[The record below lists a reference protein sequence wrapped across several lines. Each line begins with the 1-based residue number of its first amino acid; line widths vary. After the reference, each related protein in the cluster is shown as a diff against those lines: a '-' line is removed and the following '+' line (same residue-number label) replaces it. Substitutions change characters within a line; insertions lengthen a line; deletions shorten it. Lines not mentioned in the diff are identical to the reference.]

1 MKTKLTLLA
10 LCVALALVAGCSTTA
25 DKDKRCA
32 TYADVYTLYLASTEV
47 RPVSKEESA
56 AAAAAAIFLRTY
68 CGWTGKTTTPATKGT
83 RGAKPEPEIDAN
95 GVPIIY
101 PPAK

>member
-1 MKTKLTLLA
+1 MKSIVTILA
-10 LCVALALVAGCSTTA
+10 LCAALALLAGCSSTP

-68 CGWTGKTTTPATKGT
+68 CGWTGNTTAATKG
-83 RGAKPEPEIDAN
+83 AKPKPEVDAN
-95 GVPIIY
+95 GVPIID

>member
-1 MKTKLTLLA
+1 MKTKLTILA

-68 CGWTGKTTTPATKGT
+68 CGWTGKTTAPATKGT
-83 RGAKPEPEIDAN
+83 RGAKPEPEVDAN

-101 PPAK
+101 PPSK

>member
-1 MKTKLTLLA
+1 MKSIVTILS
-10 LCVALALVAGCSTTA
+10 LCAALALLAGCSSMP

-68 CGWTGKTTTPATKGT
+68 CGWTGNTTAAAKGVK
-83 RGAKPEPEIDAN
+83 GAKPEPEVDAN
-95 GVPIIY
+95 GVPIIH

>member
-10 LCVALALVAGCSTTA
+10 FCVALALVAGCSTTA

-56 AAAAAAIFLRTY
+56 AAAAAAIF
-68 CGWTGKTTTPATKGT
+68 
-83 RGAKPEPEIDAN
+83 
-95 GVPIIY
+95 
-101 PPAK
+101 